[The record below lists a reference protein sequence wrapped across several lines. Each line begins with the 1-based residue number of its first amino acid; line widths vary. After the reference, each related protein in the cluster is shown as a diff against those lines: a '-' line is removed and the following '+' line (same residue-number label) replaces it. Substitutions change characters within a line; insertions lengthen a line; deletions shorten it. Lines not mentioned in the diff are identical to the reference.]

1 MHFVA
6 TRSSN
11 SSADSGVT
19 SPGVVRADGRLAEVV
34 TFEESVI
41 GFFTDA
47 ADMLGVPKSV
57 AIIYGIVFASP
68 DPLSFAEIEARLEL
82 SKGSISQGL
91 RVLRSMG
98 AIKEVSKQT
107 DRVELFTPDM
117 EMRRL
122 IQRFM
127 EHRLQKQLV
136 AGKTR
141 LTALQQSL
149 PSLPKSEGE
158 TLRGRLKQLQVW
170 HDKTRALLPVAK
182 TFLKLSPS

>member
-1 MHFVA
+1 MA

-34 TFEESVI
+34 AFEESVI

-57 AIIYGIVFASP
+57 AIIYGIVFASSE
-68 DPLSFAEIEARLEL
+68 PLSFAQIEARLEL

-98 AIKEVSKQT
+98 AIKEVSKQS

-127 EHRLQKQLV
+127 EQRLQQQLDG
-136 AGKTR
+136 GKTR
-141 LTALQQSL
+141 LKTLQRTL
-149 PSLPKSEGE
+149 PLPLRVDGDV
-158 TLRGRLKQLQVW
+158 LRGRLNQLQAW
-170 HDKTRALLPVAK
+170 HDKARALIPVAR
-182 TFLKLSPS
+182 TFLKLSSD